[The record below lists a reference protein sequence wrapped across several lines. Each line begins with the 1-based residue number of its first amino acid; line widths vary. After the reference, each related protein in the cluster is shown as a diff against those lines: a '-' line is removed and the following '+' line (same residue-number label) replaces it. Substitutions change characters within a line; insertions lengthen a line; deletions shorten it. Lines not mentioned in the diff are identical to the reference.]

1 MVRSNVECWS
11 GVFAKKSVFQQN
23 RWPRLT
29 DVRNFAVC
37 RVYLSELCELRA
49 MKLHRILP
57 LLPILNMS
65 EYVSECKIMNLNQHV
80 IPI

>member
-1 MVRSNVECWS
+1 
-11 GVFAKKSVFQQN
+11 
-23 RWPRLT
+23 
-29 DVRNFAVC
+29 
-37 RVYLSELCELRA
+37 

-57 LLPILNMS
+57 FLPILNMS